1 MKLLVIDDHPIVLD
15 GLAALLAGSSPGA
28 IVLTAPDAQSGFRM
42 LDDHADL
49 DVVLLDLRL
58 PGLNGHAAISE
69 FGRLRPTLPVIV
81 LSSSEDPVD
90 VRKAISLGALGYVP
104 KSASRHVLMSA
115 IDLVLK
121 GEIYIPPLLVDN
133 AVYEKQ
139 GDRQEELPAPTLRL
153 TERQV
158 EVLALLNQGQPTK
171 TIATHLNLSEKTVKI
186 HISAIFKA
194 LNVVNRTQAAAV
206 GRNLGLI

>member
-15 GLAALLAGSSPGA
+15 GLAALLAGSSPDA
-28 IVLTAPDAQSGFRM
+28 IVLTAPDARSGFKI
-42 LDDHADL
+42 LEAHADI

-81 LSSSEDPVD
+81 LSSSEDPAD
-90 VRKAISLGALGYVP
+90 VRKSISLGALGYVP

-115 IDLVLK
+115 INLVLK
-121 GEIYIPPLLVDN
+121 GEIYVPALLVDGSVFDRPN
-133 AVYEKQ
+133 DR
-139 GDRQEELPAPTLRL
+139 GDEARPPVSRL

-158 EVLALLNQGQPTK
+158 EVLALLSQGQPNK
-171 TIATHLNLSEKTVKI
+171 LIASKSE
-186 HISAIFKA
+186 S
-194 LNVVNRTQAAAV
+194 V
-206 GRNLGLI
+206 GEDRKNSHFSNF

>member
-15 GLAALLAGSSPGA
+15 GIAALLVGSNPDTV
-28 IVLTAPDAQSGFRM
+28 VLKARDAQSGFKL
-42 LDDHADL
+42 LDANPDL

-81 LSSSEDPVD
+81 LSSSEDPTD
-90 VRKAISLGALGYVP
+90 VRRAIALGALGYVP
-104 KSASRHVLMSA
+104 KSASRHALMSA
-115 IDLVLK
+115 IDLVMN
-121 GEIYIPPLLVDN
+121 GEIYLPPLMVDSLTGETPLR
-133 AVYEKQ
+133 AATSSH
-139 GDRQEELPAPTLRL
+139 GSRLTDRQI
-153 TERQV
+153 
-158 EVLALLNQGQPTK
+158 EVLGMLSQGLANK
-171 TIATHLNLSEKTVKI
+171 VIAARLNLSEKTVKI

-206 GRNLGLI
+206 GREQGLT